1 MTYLSKLRGRRKTP
15 AAVWH
20 KLRTSISTDKFD
32 FFVAFEG
39 EEDEEFYSKHL
50 SARFPDKRFRPLI
63 CDGKGGVLGL
73 HSEVLNAWGSAKNVF
88 FFIDA
93 DHDRLIGI
101 DEDLENT
108 FVTCGYAVENYIYD
122 DNVVLPAIDRLYQLN
137 NADDLRGE
145 ISRCWHA
152 DCHVFEVRA
161 STVMSYL
168 LALRRSNQ
176 DPNLDRVNFNAFFAY
191 QDGVLEKKTV
201 SCNDLVEWMNVDR
214 VEIRLLLETMR
225 ETQRLEKNAFFRGKM
240 LAQFIISFFRNLP
253 KRFDGREKL
262 NGKPLK
268 PKTDLGK
275 ANFIASFLDFTDCP
289 DRLTDFFDTME
300 HSF

>member
-1 MTYLSKLRGRRKTP
+1 MTYLNKLRGRRKTP
-15 AAVWH
+15 AAIWH

-39 EEDEEFYSKHL
+39 EEDEEFYTKHL

-73 HSEVLNAWGSAKNVF
+73 HSEVLNAWGSAKNIF

-101 DEDLENT
+101 EEDLENT
-108 FVTCGYAVENYIYD
+108 FVTCGYAIENYIYD
-122 DNVVLPAIDRLYQLN
+122 QGVVLSAIDRHYQLN
-137 NADDLRGE
+137 SADDLRGE
-145 ISRCWHA
+145 ISHCLHA
-152 DCHVFEVRA
+152 DRQIFEARA

-176 DPNLDRVNFNAFFAY
+176 DPNLDRVNFNVFFSY
-191 QDGVLEKKTV
+191 QDGSLIKKNV
-201 SCNDLVEWMNVDR
+201 SCSEVVEWMNVDR
-214 VEIRLLLETMR
+214 VEAGRLLGIMR
-225 ETQRLEKNAFFRGKM
+225 EAQLMDKNILFRGKI

-253 KRFDGREKL
+253 KRFEGREKL

-268 PKTDLGK
+268 SKTDLGK
-275 ANFIASFLDFTDCP
+275 GNFIASFLDFTDCP
-289 DRLTDFFDTME
+289 DRLSDFFDLME